1 MKMLLT
7 IAVRNLIQ
15 AKRRTTLLSLALGSV
30 SALLV
35 LMFSLSQ
42 GVSDTMLHSATILAS
57 GHVNVC
63 VFYKGTPE
71 DAFPIVTERSKV

>member
-1 MKMLLT
+1 MKMLLL

-15 AKRRTTLLSLALGSV
+15 ARRRTTLLSLALGSV

-42 GVSDTMLHSATILAS
+42 G
-57 GHVNVC
+57 
-63 VFYKGTPE
+63 
-71 DAFPIVTERSKV
+71 